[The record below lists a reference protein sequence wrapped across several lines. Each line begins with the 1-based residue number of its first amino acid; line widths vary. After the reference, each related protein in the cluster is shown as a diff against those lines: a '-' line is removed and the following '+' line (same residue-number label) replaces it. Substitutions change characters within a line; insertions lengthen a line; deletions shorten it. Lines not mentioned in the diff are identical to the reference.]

1 MAETRSG
8 HGIYAVLFIL
18 RPHTA
23 NAQLLCVNRQCKYE
37 MVFQSFWDRRHMLF
51 FIYLAQIS
59 NNCIRMFARS
69 QNQAGVGYSSC
80 DDAAWQHCE
89 EEQAIFHCFWHH
101 IGNSLRH
108 AELGSHVH
116 RNLVNRLATLSHYV
130 QKVFQ
135 SSFKGSLKWLGQ
147 NL

>member
-18 RPHTA
+18 RPHSKRAT
-23 NAQLLCVNRQCKYE
+23 VVCKPAVQIWNGFW
-37 MVFQSFWDRRHMLF
+37 VFEIADTCF
-51 FIYLAQIS
+51 FIYLAQVS

-69 QNQAGVGYSSC
+69 QNQAGVGYSAC
-80 DDAAWQHCE
+80 YDAAWRHCE
-89 EEQAIFHCFWHH
+89 EEQAIFHWFWHH

-135 SSFKGSLKWLGQ
+135 SSFKGSLKRLGQ